1 MSARSL
7 PDQAT
12 LRFLRL
18 EAKRFLRAA
27 HAADHPRG
35 KDGGALKLAE
45 AQHLLAREYGLANWA
60 ALKQRVAEL
69 AFARAGATE
78 QRVALIDAICAWGWG
93 RDDASGDDA
102 NRASPDL
109 AEAML
114 AAAPPALVAGDFV
127 LACVTGDVDAV
138 RAALAVE
145 PARARQACGPRGW
158 EPLLYA
164 SYSVL
169 AKTGLPRAARVVE
182 VAQLLLAAGGDPN
195 AHYAVAKHP
204 DHTFPALYAAI
215 AVVDNL
221 ALARALLEA
230 GANPNDTQSLYHAAE
245 RWDTDA
251 LDLLVAHDVSPT
263 NLSYCLLHKIDFNHA
278 PGIAWFLDHGADPNA
293 RHPKAGESALHWAI
307 KRAAR
312 PAVIDM
318 LLAHGADPDARTIA
332 GVTAF
337 PEVRAWTPL
346 DLALRLGRG
355 DVVATLRARGATATP
370 PTAEDAFVLACARAD
385 AAAAK
390 AHLASDPGLLAR
402 LSASDRPLAVYLAHQ
417 NQGAAAALAVE
428 LGFDPE
434 IRGWMGATALHW
446 AACRGNAGLARALC
460 DRGVAQ
466 PDVGGYFRT
475 PLHAVLYC
483 HWRLGDADYLGV
495 LEALVAAGA
504 VLPAK
509 LAPTDDPAL
518 DAAVARLRGT

>member
-18 EAKRFLRAA
+18 EAKRFLKAA
-27 HAADHPRG
+27 QAADHPRG
-35 KDGGALKLAE
+35 KAGGALKLAE
-45 AQHLLAREYGLANWA
+45 AQHLLAREYGFANWA
-60 ALKQRVAEL
+60 ALKLRVAEL
-69 AFARAGATE
+69 AFARAGEAE
-78 QRVALIDAICAWGWG
+78 QRVALIDAICAWGWDH
-93 RDDASGDDA
+93 DDASGEDA
-102 NRASPDL
+102 DHAAPDL

-114 AAAPPALVAGDFV
+114 ATAPPALVAGDFV
-127 LACVTGDVDAV
+127 LACVTGDIDAV
-138 RAALAVE
+138 RAALAVD
-145 PARARQACGPRGW
+145 PARARQASGPRGW
-158 EPLLYA
+158 EPLLYV

-169 AKTGLPRAARVVE
+169 AKTGLPRAGRVVE
-182 VAQLLLAAGGDPN
+182 VAQLLLATGGDPN
-195 AHYAVAKHP
+195 AHYAAAAQP

-251 LDLLVAHDVSPT
+251 LDLLVAHHVSVA

-278 PGIAWFLDHGADPNA
+278 AGIAWFLNHGADPNA
-293 RHPKAGESALHWAI
+293 RHPKAGETALHWAI

-312 PAVIDM
+312 PAIIDM
-318 LLAHGADPDARTIA
+318 LLAHGADPDARTLA

-355 DVVATLRARGATATP
+355 DIVAALRARGATATP
-370 PTAEDAFVLACARAD
+370 PTTEDAFVRACARGD

-390 AHLASDPGLLAR
+390 AQLASDPGLLAR
-402 LSASDRPLAVYLAHQ
+402 LAASDRPLAVYLAQ
-417 NQGAAAALAVE
+417 QDQGAAAALAVE
-428 LGFDPE
+428 LGFDPQ
-434 IRGWMGATALHW
+434 IRGWMDATALHW

-460 DRGVAQ
+460 ERGVAQ
-466 PDVGGYFRT
+466 LDVGGYFRT
-475 PLHAVLYC
+475 PLHAALYR
-483 HWRLGDADYLGV
+483 HWSIGEADYVGV

-518 DAAVARLRGT
+518 DAAVARLRGS